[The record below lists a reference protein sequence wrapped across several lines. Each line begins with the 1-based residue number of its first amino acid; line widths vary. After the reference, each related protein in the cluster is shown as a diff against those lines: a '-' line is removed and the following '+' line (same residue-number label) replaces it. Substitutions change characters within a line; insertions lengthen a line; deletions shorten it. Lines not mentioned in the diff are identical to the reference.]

1 MKKTA
6 VIATMFSLMIA
17 IFLCGCSS
25 EEHSIGIKLYNAID
39 SNNVQAVKEV
49 IKTPDLEKIDINDL
63 PVSEGTN
70 LNMKDSRALSL
81 AMLDGC
87 DNEILRMIIDAG
99 ADVTPRSDDS
109 ETYLHEAGTDTDLI
123 KMLLDAGADINAE
136 NEEGETA
143 LFGVIDFADL
153 EGIEDLPDILDFF
166 VENGAKIDKKT
177 IKACVKNPYMYSKS
191 AYVLEKA
198 KEQGADI
205 PLSKPVQFAMEGNNK
220 QLIGTM
226 KNGKVTEKDRNAVLF
241 NAAANCNVDV
251 MKLLD
256 KMGVDLKKKDEAGQ
270 TLLHIAARY
279 NDDTK
284 VLDYLLK
291 KGLSL
296 DAKTSDDSWKV
307 TPLAYAAASGSLE
320 KTKKMLDKA
329 GGWKK
334 KDAKKQD
341 MFAYVCKYGVPGAI
355 NTMLSTGYVPDKEEI
370 IMGITNSYSAE
381 VIDDLLSA
389 GIDLDFRRDDES
401 PIDQTAVF
409 SEEKTIEL
417 LKKGIEPTMDA
428 AVSTVDSGYN
438 KAAKMILKSAG
449 DNMKMQ
455 MMSAAIMNGN
465 YEIVKVCLKKGVN
478 INKTFNIDEEE
489 NYKGTMMHVAALE
502 WSEDILK
509 YLIDNGG
516 KKNIKDSDRNT
527 PLDLAKKAGINQN
540 IELLR

>member
-1 MKKTA
+1 
-6 VIATMFSLMIA
+6 
-17 IFLCGCSS
+17 
-25 EEHSIGIKLYNAID
+25 
-39 SNNVQAVKEV
+39 
-49 IKTPDLEKIDINDL
+49 
-63 PVSEGTN
+63 
-70 LNMKDSRALSL
+70 
-81 AMLDGC
+81 
-87 DNEILRMIIDAG
+87 
-99 ADVTPRSDDS
+99 
-109 ETYLHEAGTDTDLI
+109 
-123 KMLLDAGADINAE
+123 
-136 NEEGETA
+136 
-143 LFGVIDFADL
+143 
-153 EGIEDLPDILDFF
+153 
-166 VENGAKIDKKT
+166 
-177 IKACVKNPYMYSKS
+177 
-191 AYVLEKA
+191 
-198 KEQGADI
+198 
-205 PLSKPVQFAMEGNNK
+205 MEGNNK
-220 QLIGTM
+220 QLVDALKDGE
-226 KNGKVTEKDRNAVLF
+226 VTKKDRNAVLF

-251 MKLLD
+251 L
-256 KMGVDLKKKDEAGQ
+256 KMLNETGFDLKKKDEAGQ

-428 AVSTVDSGYN
+428 A
-438 KAAKMILKSAG
+438 
-449 DNMKMQ
+449 
-455 MMSAAIMNGN
+455 IMNGN